1 MKRGRPAKGPSVV
14 ENLEGSKQA
23 KDRLRVILETV
34 TGERD
39 VDEACEKLG
48 IGRSA
53 FYELRARALQ
63 ATLSDLEPKPAGRTR
78 TEIPAEQ
85 VEIEKLKRMNDKLLA
100 KIEIAHVRE
109 ELMLAMPEVFE
120 PASEKKTTG
129 VRGRQKTEQRKKR
142 KKRKEMKK
150 KSKRK

>member
-1 MKRGRPAKGPSVV
+1 MNRGRPAKGPSAV
-14 ENLEGSKQA
+14 ENLEGSRQA

-34 TGERD
+34 TGERG

-53 FYELRARALQ
+53 FYELRARELQ
-63 ATLSDLEPKPAGRTR
+63 ATLSDLEPKLVGRPR
-78 TEIPAEQ
+78 QDISAEQ
-85 VEIEKLKRMNDKLLA
+85 VEIERLKRMNEKLLA
-100 KIEIAHVRE
+100 KLEIAHVRE

-120 PASEKKTTG
+120 PASEKKTMG
-129 VRGRQKTEQRKKR
+129 GRGRQKTEQRKKK
-142 KKRKEMKK
+142 KKRREMKK